1 MEARA
6 YQHYKEQSLNTMT
19 SEELLLLLFDEL
31 VKRLHRCDL
40 ALEKNDMPLLET
52 SADRCLD
59 ILRYLDN
66 TLDMK
71 YPVSLQL
78 HRLYDFF
85 CYELQRV
92 KLGRNREELQKIL
105 PMLVD
110 LRETFRT
117 AERRSAQERG
127 GAAENRGGDGTV

>member
-40 ALEKNDMPLLET
+40 ALEKNDMTLLET

-117 AERRSAQERG
+117 AERQSALERG
-127 GAAENRGGDGTV
+127 GAAENRGGDGAV

>member
-117 AERRSAQERG
+117 AERQSAQERG
-127 GAAENRGGDGTV
+127 GAAENRGGDGAV